1 MSRAGKS
8 VFELPTTS
16 DEDVDVTDGKGM
28 DSFYEEVT
36 TSFNEDIGFLN
47 ETPLTKF
54 MSITLKNETTARN
67 YLSLC
72 QNDVSKAI
80 TMYFQS
86 PTSSEY
92 EDK

>member
-8 VFELPTTS
+8 VFEIPTTS
-16 DEDVDVTDGKGM
+16 DGDLDVTNGKDM
-28 DSFYEEVT
+28 DYFYEEVT
-36 TSFNEDIGFLN
+36 TSFNEGGELIN

-54 MSITLKNETTARN
+54 MTVTLTNESTARG

-72 QNDVSKAI
+72 QNDVNKAI

-86 PTSSEY
+86 STSSEY